1 MYFIYLNVLFLMLV
15 PSFILMYFI
24 VTKQSKLNTYFSKSA
39 LEKLSVSNQY
49 FSNKARSIT
58 LFLALIFMIIAL
70 ARPVTNEKIN
80 DIESELNAVVIAID
94 VSKSMNA
101 IDIYPN
107 RLEFAKRKLL
117 DIIDTSKTEAIG
129 VILFAKSSF
138 LLSAVTQDLASLKIL
153 INNLDRG
160 INFDNGTNIFS
171 TLETTQKLLKDYSS
185 KNLILLSDGGD
196 NKDFDNEIKFANEN
210 KINIYTLALG
220 TPQGS
225 VIKLNDGNFLTNKDG
240 DIVNVKLNESIK
252 ELSLK
257 TNGGYINYSLDNSD
271 INQILNDI
279 NSKSQKAKFDNT
291 KYKLYTELFYYPL
304 ALGIFL
310 LLMAFSSLPS
320 FKKNKSS
327 LSIFLLS
334 LILTSNLN
342 LNASSIFDFN
352 TIKEANNAYEKK
364 EFETASNEFKK
375 LDSNEFRDYNLAN
388 SYYKDNKFKEAI
400 ELYKNIETSND
411 DLEFKKFHN
420 LANSYAK
427 SKDYQNAIKSYE
439 EALKLKNDKDTK
451 ENLELVKK
459 LLEEQDNKQDNK
471 NKDENQDKKQN
482 EEEKKEKDNQEQKK
496 QEDKQENQQK
506 EESKKSENK
515 KQEPS
520 QKEQE
525 KQKEEDARKQNI
537 MSDYEE
543 EKWLKELE
551 NQKTNSLL
559 KKMESSNEDSISNPW

>member
-1 MYFIYLNVLFLMLV
+1 MLI
-15 PSFILMYFI
+15 PSFILMYLI
-24 VTKQSKLNTYFSKSA
+24 ITKQSKLTSYFSKNA
-39 LEKLSVSNQY
+39 LKKLSVSNQY
-49 FSNKARSIT
+49 FSNKARNIT
-58 LFLALIFMIIAL
+58 LFLSLIFMIIAL

-80 DIESELNAVVIAID
+80 DIEAELNAVVIAID

-107 RLEFAKRKLL
+107 RLEFAKKKIL

-138 LLSAVTQDLASLKIL
+138 LLSAVTQDLTSIKLL
-153 INNLDRG
+153 INNLDTG

-171 TLETTQKLLKDYSS
+171 TLETTQKLLKDFSS
-185 KNLILLSDGGD
+185 KNLILLTDGAD
-196 NKDFDNEIKFANEN
+196 NTDFEKEIGFANKN
-210 KINIYTLALG
+210 KINVYTLALG

-225 VIKLNDGNFLTNKDG
+225 VIKLNDGNFLTDKNG

-257 TNGGYINYSLDNSD
+257 TNGGYINYTLDNRD

-279 NSKSQKAKFDNT
+279 NSKSQKEKFDNT
-291 KYKLYTELFYYPL
+291 KYKSYTELFYYPL
-304 ALGIFL
+304 AFGIFL
-310 LLMAFSSLPS
+310 LLIAFSSLPT
-320 FKKNKSS
+320 FTKNKSS
-327 LSIFLLS
+327 LSILLLS
-334 LILTSNLN
+334 LIFISNSN

-352 TIKEANNAYEKK
+352 TIKEANNAYEKEEYEK
-364 EFETASNEFKK
+364 ASNEFKK
-375 LDSNEFRDYNLAN
+375 LDSNESRDYNLAN

-400 ELYKNIETSND
+400 ELYKNIQTSNN
-411 DLEFKKFHN
+411 DLEFKRLHN

-427 SKDYQNAIKSYE
+427 NKDFQNAIKNYE
-439 EALKLKNDKDTK
+439 EALKLKNDQNTR

-459 LLEEQDNKQDNK
+459 LLENK
-471 NKDENQDKKQN
+471 NKK
-482 EEEKKEKDNQEQKK
+482 QEQNDK
-496 QEDKQENQQK
+496 EDKQEK
-506 EESKKSENK
+506 ENK
-515 KQEPS
+515 QEKKNKQE
-520 QKEQE
+520 QNKDTKEKEQKKEQE
-525 KQKEEDARKQNI
+525 QKNDSKNQENKNQEKSEKTQEEEKEEDRKQEI

-543 EKWLKELE
+543 QKWLKDLE

>member
-1 MYFIYLNVLFLMLV
+1 
-15 PSFILMYFI
+15 MYFI
-24 VTKQSKLNTYFSKSA
+24 VTKQSKLNAYFSKNA
-39 LEKLSVSNQY
+39 LVKLSVSNQY

-58 LFLALIFMIIAL
+58 LFLSLIFMIIAL
-70 ARPVTNEKIN
+70 ARPVTNEKTN
-80 DIESELNAVVIAID
+80 DIESEVNAVVIAID

-117 DIIDTSKTEAIG
+117 NIIDASKTEAIG

-185 KNLILLSDGGD
+185 KNLILLTDGGD

-210 KINIYTLALG
+210 KINVYTLALG
-220 TPQGS
+220 TTQGS
-225 VIKLNDGNFLTNKDG
+225 VIKLNDGNFLTNKNG

-257 TNGGYINYSLDNSD
+257 TNGGYINYTLDNSD

-279 NSKSQKAKFDNT
+279 NSKSQKEKFDKT
-291 KYKLYTELFYYPL
+291 KYKSYTELFYYPL

-310 LLMAFSSLPS
+310 LLIAFSSLPT
-320 FKKNKSS
+320 FTKNKSS
-327 LSIFLLS
+327 LSILLLS
-334 LILTSNLN
+334 LIFILNSN
-342 LNASSIFDFN
+342 LNASSFFDFN

-364 EFETASNEFKK
+364 EFEKASNEFKK
-375 LDSNEFRDYNLAN
+375 LDSNELRDYNLAN
-388 SYYKDNKFKEAI
+388 SYYKDNKYEKAI
-400 ELYKNIETSND
+400 DLYKNIQTSNN
-411 DLEFKKFHN
+411 DLEFKKLHN
-420 LANSYAK
+420 LGNAYAK
-427 SKDYQNAIKSYE
+427 NKDFQNAIKSYE
-439 EALKLKNDKDTK
+439 EALKLKNDKNTK
-451 ENLELVKK
+451 ENLELAKK
-459 LLEEQDNKQDNK
+459 LLEDQDNK
-471 NKDENQDKKQN
+471 NQDKKQ
-482 EEEKKEKDNQEQKK
+482 KEQDNKEQK
-496 QEDKQENQQK
+496 EQENQQK
-506 EESKKSENK
+506 KESKKSENQKQEQSQK
-515 KQEPS
+515 KQE
-520 QKEQE
+520 EQN
-525 KQKEEDARKQNI
+525 EEDARKQNI

-543 EKWLKELE
+543 QKWLKELE